1 MRWASAVSDN
11 PSLTLAIETCVANVQ
26 AALEG
31 APADLAVVFVSAQF
45 APQFGRVPQM
55 VRDRLGPAVVFGC
68 GAGGVIGGGHEVENR
83 SAVSL
88 TVAHLPGVQIT
99 PFRVED
105 PLLPNPD
112 AGPDAWEELVKAQ
125 RADNPHFLVIAD
137 PFSIQAE
144 DLLAG
149 LDYAFP
155 GAAKIG
161 GLASAA
167 DRAGGNALFLDAE
180 AFDNGAVGLA
190 LSGNIT
196 VDTVVAQGCRPIGAP
211 LPITRCERN
220 QLLELD
226 GRPPLEVLQ
235 QLYAGASERDQQLF
249 RHSLFL
255 GVVMD
260 ELQERH
266 RLGDFLIRNLL
277 GIDQATGALAVGALL
292 REHQTVQF
300 HLRDAET
307 AGEDLRSMLSQY
319 LSDADPAQAEG
330 ALLFQCTG
338 RGSYLYGR
346 PDHDTD
352 IFREH
357 LGALPLGGFF
367 CAGEIGQVGGS
378 TYLHGYTSSFGI
390 FRALGPE

>member
-1 MRWASAVSDN
+1 LIARHHVD
-11 PSLTLAIETCVANVQ
+11 
-26 AALEG
+26 
-31 APADLAVVFVSAQF
+31 PA
-45 APQFGRVPQM
+45 R
-55 VRDRLGPAVVFGC
+55 
-68 GAGGVIGGGHEVENR
+68 HEVEHR

-88 TVAHLPGVQIT
+88 TVCHLPGVQIT

-112 AGPDAWEELVKAQ
+112 AGPDAWEQLVKA
-125 RADNPHFLVIAD
+125 RRGENPHFLVIAD

-144 DLLAG
+144 ELLAG

-155 GAAKIG
+155 AAAKIG

-167 DRAGGNALFLDAE
+167 DRAGGNALFLDGE
-180 AFDNGAVGLA
+180 AFDSGAVGLA
-190 LSGNIT
+190 LSGNIA
-196 VDTVVAQGCRPIGAP
+196 VDTVVAQGCRPIGVP

-220 QLLELD
+220 LLLELD

-235 QLYAGASERDQQLF
+235 QLHEGASERDQQLF

-357 LGALPLGGFF
+357 LGPLPLGGFF

-390 FRALGPE
+390 FRALEPE